1 MRTEKRISKL
11 YGVIWLS
18 DRLTKTIAY
27 LRLAPEMKLLQIYHC
42 NCQRRLCLTFEVLK
56 MCRNLI

>member
-1 MRTEKRISKL
+1 MRTEKSISKL

-27 LRLAPEMKLLQIYHC
+27 LRLAPEMKLL
-42 NCQRRLCLTFEVLK
+42 
-56 MCRNLI
+56 